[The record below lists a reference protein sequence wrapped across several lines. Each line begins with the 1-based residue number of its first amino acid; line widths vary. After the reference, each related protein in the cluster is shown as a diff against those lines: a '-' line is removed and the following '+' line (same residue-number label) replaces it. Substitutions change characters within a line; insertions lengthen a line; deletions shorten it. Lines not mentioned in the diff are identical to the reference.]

1 MSILLQMYRIGSPTV
16 RRIRFFVGNFMEDA
30 ELKRVSKAMLSR
42 LPGYLNYLK
51 TLPDDVVHIS
61 ATALAKALDLGDVQ
75 VRKDLALVSDGGRRK
90 TGHQRENLIRD
101 IEAFLD
107 NHNITDA
114 ILVGAG
120 QLGQALLD
128 YSGFE
133 VFGLKIVAGFDKH
146 PDGKQ
151 ADGGTPVYPMESLET
166 FCRSHPVSVGV
177 ITVPAAHAQE
187 VCDRLVECG
196 VEAIWNFAPVHLKT
210 PERILVQN
218 ENLAVSLTALRMR
231 LRHRDDPDSMILS

>member
-1 MSILLQMYRIGSPTV
+1 MMGGRSVFLRGL
-16 RRIRFFVGNFMEDA
+16 MEEQ
-30 ELKRVSKAMLSR
+30 ELKRISKAMLSR

-51 TLPDDVVHIS
+51 SLPEDTVHIS

-101 IEAFLD
+101 IEVFLD

-120 QLGQALLD
+120 KLGQALLD

-133 VFGLKIVAGFDKH
+133 IFGLKIIAGFDQH
-146 PDGKQ
+146 PVAEKTGE
-151 ADGGTPVYPMESLET
+151 GTRLYPMEMLEY
-166 FCRSHPVSVGV
+166 FCSHHPVSVGI
-177 ITVPAAHAQE
+177 ITVPAPHAQA
-187 VCDRLVECG
+187 VCDRLVACG
-196 VEAIWNFAPVHLKT
+196 VEAIWNFAPVHLKV
-210 PERILVQN
+210 PEHILVQN
-218 ENLAVSLTALRMR
+218 ENLAISLTALRMR

>member
-1 MSILLQMYRIGSPTV
+1 
-16 RRIRFFVGNFMEDA
+16 MEEA

-51 TLPDDVVHIS
+51 SLPPEVIHIS
-61 ATALAKALDLGDVQ
+61 ATALARALDLGDVQ

-90 TGHQRENLIRD
+90 TGHQREQLIRD
-101 IEAFLD
+101 IEDFLD

-120 QLGQALLD
+120 QLGKALLD

-133 VFGLKIVAGFDKH
+133 VFGLKIVAGFDQH
-146 PDGKQ
+146 PDGKHSE
-151 ADGGTPVYPMESLET
+151 GGTPIYPMEVLDS
-166 FCRSHPVSVGV
+166 FCAGHKVSVGV
-177 ITVPAAHAQE
+177 ITVPAAHAQA
-187 VCDRLVECG
+187 VCDRLVACG
-196 VEAIWNFAPVHLKT
+196 VEAIWNFAPVHLKV

-218 ENLAVSLTALRMR
+218 ENLAISLTALRMR
-231 LRHRDDPDSMILS
+231 LRNRDNPDSVILS